1 MPETL
6 SFEKVYSYNTLLTGI
21 TVPII
26 INSGAEIVEI
36 NAKIDTGA
44 THCIFERKY
53 GDFLGLAVES
63 GTSIDVATPTGTFL
77 AYGHEVTIGMFGWQW
92 DVTVYFIAEEGIK
105 RNVLGRQGWLDHIN
119 LGLIDYE
126 GKLFLSPYAAVAY

>member
-1 MPETL
+1 MPEAL
-6 SFEKVYSYNTLLTGI
+6 IFGKIYNYNTLLTGI
-21 TVPII
+21 AVPII
-26 INSGAEIVEI
+26 IDSGAEMVEI

-53 GDFLGLAVES
+53 GDFLRLDVEK
-63 GTSIDVATPTGTFL
+63 GTKIEVGTARGSFP

-92 DVTVYFIAEEGIK
+92 DTTVYFIEEEGIK

-119 LGLIDYE
+119 LGLVDYE
-126 GKLFLSPYAAVAY
+126 GKLLLSVYGKDLS